1 MEEPLLHRTT
11 TTTSPSSPT
20 TSSIINRLLFL
31 VLIALISIWANY
43 EASKGFEVI
52 ILNNSGDTPQGR
64 RFDLFF
70 VSDDRATRIVLNT
83 SKFVERILYPD
94 HHHPKKPVRRI
105 TLQLTGDYS
114 TDIVHVAPIGPYPHH
129 EFNIGISPIVMD
141 EADVDRVMAAAVQ
154 RAMARVWLWE
164 GNGGAPPE
172 LVGGMVECIAMMAG
186 YGPLTGSGGGVP
198 SEFGGTCGIDGV
210 GDAVGVALFLKH
222 CEGVRRGFLARLNR
236 AMEGEW
242 HVRMMDVA
250 LGSPSKRM
258 CDSYLSS
265 AIGIVNS
272 TDAASASREL
282 SQEV

>member
-94 HHHPKKPVRRI
+94 HHHPKKPRRCN
-105 TLQLTGDYS
+105 
-114 TDIVHVAPIGPYPHH
+114 GP
-129 EFNIGISPIVMD
+129 
-141 EADVDRVMAAAVQ
+141 
-154 RAMARVWLWE
+154 
-164 GNGGAPPE
+164 
-172 LVGGMVECIAMMAG
+172 
-186 YGPLTGSGGGVP
+186 
-198 SEFGGTCGIDGV
+198 
-210 GDAVGVALFLKH
+210 
-222 CEGVRRGFLARLNR
+222 
-236 AMEGEW
+236 W
-242 HVRMMDVA
+242 HVCGCGRGTVE
-250 LGSPSKRM
+250 LRRSWWVGWW
-258 CDSYLSS
+258 
-265 AIGIVNS
+265 
-272 TDAASASREL
+272 SASP
-282 SQEV
+282 